1 MSTLKQAAFEATAI
15 ALHELGAKLVL
26 VAQLSLVVAIAAR
39 RKLGSAAAAART
51 EPGAQLFFVV
61 AVGTRRGPGTK
72 VALVAAVAARRGVG
86 NHGTV
91 DAAWPNI
98 CASTENVRFRVGV
111 G

>member
-1 MSTLKQAAFEATAI
+1 LKQATFEATAI

-72 VALVAAVAARRGVG
+72 VALVAAVVSPRVVVSATTALWMPRGQTSARQQ
-86 NHGTV
+86 
-91 DAAWPNI
+91 
-98 CASTENVRFRVGV
+98 
-111 G
+111 

>member
-1 MSTLKQAAFEATAI
+1 M
-15 ALHELGAKLVL
+15 LHELGEKLVL
-26 VAQLSLVVAIAAR
+26 VAQLGLVVAIAAR
-39 RKLGSAAAAART
+39 RKLDSAAAAART
-51 EPGAQLFFVV
+51 EPEVV

-72 VALVAAVAARRGVG
+72 VALVAAVAARRGLG

-98 CASTENVRFRVGV
+98 CASTENERFRVGV